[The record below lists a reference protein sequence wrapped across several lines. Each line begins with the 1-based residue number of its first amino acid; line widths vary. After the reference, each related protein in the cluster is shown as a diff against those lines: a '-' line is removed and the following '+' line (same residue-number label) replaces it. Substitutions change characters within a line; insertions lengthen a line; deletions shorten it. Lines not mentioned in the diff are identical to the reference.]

1 LNKCFFATAGAWDL
15 LSAVA
20 ASPPGLPPMLQATTD
35 QPSYVNQMPSRDQN
49 ADAAALTDPQA
60 GRPTESR
67 DSGLVSRRP
76 SPDPQEINGGGYRE
90 VKGDG
95 Y

>member
-1 LNKCFFATAGAWDL
+1 
-15 LSAVA
+15 
-20 ASPPGLPPMLQATTD
+20 MLQATTD
-35 QPSYVNQMPSRDQN
+35 QPSYVNQMPSRDEN